1 MTELF
6 GLAGAGGPGLSQL
19 LAKPGW
25 DLVSLSPTWAFPRA
39 THSTP
44 GLPGSNLNQMPEK
57 IQLTWGRSMGWELG
71 GPGWVLA
78 LTLIH
83 GATLIHSMPSLGLG
97 LFFCPLLLNF
107 LLWKNISLSESR
119 ENCRMN
125 NHVHISELQLLS
137 THGQSCF
144 ISAPYPHHIIIQTN
158 SQASFH
164 HKYIKL
170 YL

>member
-1 MTELF
+1 MTGLF

-25 DLVSLSPTWAFPRA
+25 GLASLSPTWAFPRA

-57 IQLTWGRSMGWELG
+57 IQLKWGRSMSWGLG

-78 LTLIH
+78 LILTHRGTL
-83 GATLIHSMPSLGLG
+83 GHSMPFLGLG
-97 LFFCPLLLNF
+97 FFFCPLLLNF
-107 LLWKNISLSESR
+107 LLWKNISLPKSR
-119 ENCRMN
+119 GNCRMN
-125 NHVHISELQLLS
+125 NHVHISQLQLLP
-137 THGQSCF
+137 TCGQSCF
-144 ISAPYPHHIIIQTN
+144 ISAPYPHHIIIHTK

-164 HKYIKL
+164 RKYIKL